1 MLYNYLAMEA
11 LLFIALV
18 IIVILLVKIKSFQ
31 KEIAVRSQE
40 QFLLIQKELVELKE
54 RVEKPGTEI
63 LPINPTDENVVQ
75 WRPYVAPEI
84 TKSTVETI
92 PPDSLPDVANE
103 TISVAD
109 PAPIAAEPI
118 VSSPTPLT
126 TATVNATVAESGWEK
141 WLRNNPDLEKFIGEN
156 LINKIGITVL
166 VLGIAFFV
174 KYAIDQNWIKEA
186 GRVGIGIGCGIVL
199 IALAHYLRNSYR
211 SFSSVLAGGGIAVFY
226 FTIAFAFHE
235 YQLFSQTAAFII
247 MIVITAFAVALSLLY
262 NKLELAVIAAIGGYI
277 TPFLV
282 STGSGNYIVLFT
294 YLLILNI
301 GMLTLSWFKKWKAIH
316 VIALFFT
323 LCIYG
328 GWLIQNTVLANE
340 FVLYKNSF
348 VFATAFYFLFLCMS
362 MIYNIRTRQPFKVF
376 DFSLLMVIT
385 FSYYAAGMTNLHF
398 RNEGEYQGLFTI
410 ALGAINFC
418 FATYFY
424 KNNKGDKN
432 LLYLLIGLTLT
443 FISLAAPVQLHGHS
457 ITLFWSAEFVLLYW
471 LHQRSS
477 INVFKYTSSIIMVL
491 MMISLLM
498 DWDKAN
504 DLSTTRLPVLYKTVQ
519 GFITNI
525 GAIAAFAI
533 YAILLKREN
542 KSSIFIAGINNRVAF
557 KAMLFIAGTL
567 FYLTCV
573 FGVNLYFYNYQSPD
587 VPNAWHQL
595 ITYSFTAIL
604 LTIISKYNA
613 GGSIMVHLLMI
624 AGCVALFVFS
634 IPYVIHLRD
643 GMLQQL
649 YSSVQLWVHW
659 ISALILLGLLYM
671 AIQLFRKNAVHFEN
685 TGRLFVWLINI
696 VLIIYFSVEIMHA
709 YVVLTAPLQTINS
722 SLQQYSKAGLTIV
735 WALCSF
741 AIMWQGMKHKF
752 KTLRIISL
760 ILFSL
765 ALAKLFLFDI
775 RTISEG
781 GKIAAFIMLGILLL
795 IISFMYQKL
804 KKIIIDDTT
813 R

>member
-1 MLYNYLAMEA
+1 MEV

-18 IIVILLVKIKSFQ
+18 IIIVLLIKIKSFQ
-31 KEIAVRSQE
+31 KEVASRTHES
-40 QFLLIQKELVELKE
+40 FLSLKKELVELKE
-54 RVEKPGTEI
+54 AANKPSEELI
-63 LPINPTDENVVQ
+63 PVKPTDETVVQ

-84 TKSTVETI
+84 TKVAVET
-92 PPDSLPDVANE
+92 PPVQLPQDVENE
-103 TISVAD
+103 IMVPVTPEVID
-109 PAPIAAEPI
+109 EAPIAN
-118 VSSPTPLT
+118 SSPLVPNDFTPS
-126 TATVNATVAESGWEK
+126 VNESWWEK

-186 GRVGIGIGCGIVL
+186 GRVGIGIGCGIIL
-199 IALAHYLRNSYR
+199 ISLAHYLRNSYR

-235 YQLFSQTAAFII
+235 YRLFSQTAAFVI
-247 MIVITAFAVALSLLY
+247 MIIITVFAVILSLLY
-262 NKLELAVIAAIGGYI
+262 NKLELAVIAAIGGFI

-301 GMLTLSWFKKWKAIH
+301 GMLALSWFKKWQAIH

-323 LCIYG
+323 ICIYG
-328 GWLIQNTVLANE
+328 GWLVQNTILSDG
-340 FVLYKNSF
+340 FLFYKNGF
-348 VFATAFYFLFLCMS
+348 LFATAFYALFLCMS
-362 MIYNIRTRQPFKVF
+362 MIYNIRTKQAFKAF
-376 DFSLLMVIT
+376 DFSLLMLIT

-398 RNEGEYQGLFTI
+398 WSEGDYQGLYTI
-410 ALGAINFC
+410 ALGATNFC
-418 FATYFY
+418 LAGYFY
-424 KNNKGDKN
+424 KTQKGDTN

-477 INVFKYTSSIIMVL
+477 IAIFKYSSALIMIL

-498 DWDKAN
+498 DWNKAN
-504 DLSTTRLPVLYKTVQ
+504 DLSGNHLPVLYKNLQ

-525 GAIAAFAI
+525 GAVIAFGM
-533 YAILLKREN
+533 YAILLKREKN
-542 KSSIFIAGINNRVAF
+542 STIYIGGVKNSNALKIMAMIAC
-557 KAMLFIAGTL
+557 TL

-573 FGVNLYFYNYQSPD
+573 FGVNLYFYNYQQLD
-587 VPNAWHQL
+587 LPNTWHQL
-595 ITYSFTAIL
+595 ITYSFIIL
-604 LTIISKYNA
+604 LLLLIKKYKAGISTIL
-613 GGSIMVHLLMI
+613 HLLLI
-624 AGCVALFVFS
+624 TGCIGLYLLSAT
-634 IPYVIHLRD
+634 YVSRLRD
-643 GMLQQL
+643 GVQQQI
-649 YSSVQLWVHW
+649 YPVVHMWVHW
-659 ISALILLGLLYM
+659 ISAGMLLYL
-671 AIQLFRKNAVHFEN
+671 IYLSIVLFRKSA
-685 TGRLFVWLINI
+685 TSYQQAGKLFIWCISI
-696 VLIIYFSVEIMHA
+696 VLIIFFSVEMMHA
-709 YVVLTAPLQTINS
+709 YVAVTTAFQNTS
-722 SLQQYSKAGLTIV
+722 VSMQQYSKAGLTIV

-741 AIMWQGMKHKF
+741 TIMWLGMKHKF

-760 ILFSL
+760 VLFSL

-781 GKIAAFIMLGILLL
+781 GKIAAFIMLGVLLL

-804 KKIIIDDTT
+804 KKIIIDDTI

>member
-1 MLYNYLAMEA
+1 MEV

-18 IIVILLVKIKSFQ
+18 IIIILLIKIKSFQ
-31 KEIAVRSQE
+31 KEIASRTHES
-40 QFLLIQKELVELKE
+40 FLSLKKELVALKE
-54 RVEKPGTEI
+54 AANTPGEE
-63 LPINPTDENVVQ
+63 LSPAKPTDESVVQ
-75 WRPYVAPEI
+75 WRPYIAPEI
-84 TKSTVETI
+84 IIKQVEMPPVLSQEVVENEIII
-92 PPDSLPDVANE
+92 PIIPEVIDQ
-103 TISVAD
+103 
-109 PAPIAAEPI
+109 APITPI
-118 VSSPTPLT
+118 VPSIPGNMIP
-126 TATVNATVAESGWEK
+126 TVNESWREK

-156 LINKIGITVL
+156 LINKIGISVL

-174 KYAIDQNWIKEA
+174 KYAIDQNWINEA
-186 GRVGIGIGCGIVL
+186 GRVGIGIGCGIIL

-235 YQLFSQTAAFII
+235 YQLFSQTAAFVI
-247 MIVITAFAVALSLLY
+247 MIIITVFAVTLSLLY
-262 NKLELAVIAAIGGYI
+262 DKLELAVIAAIGGFI

-282 STGSGNYIVLFT
+282 STGSGNYIILFT

-301 GMLTLSWFKKWKAIH
+301 GMLALSWFKKWQTIH

-328 GWLIQNTVLANE
+328 AWLVQNTVFSDGFL
-340 FVLYKNSF
+340 FYKNAF
-348 VFATAFYFLFLCMS
+348 LFATAFYILFLCMS
-362 MIYNIRTRQPFKVF
+362 MVYNIRTKQAFKAF
-376 DFSLLMVIT
+376 DFSLLMLIT

-398 RNEGEYQGLFTI
+398 WSGGDYQGLFTI
-410 ALGAINFC
+410 ALGTTNLCLA
-418 FATYFY
+418 AYFY
-424 KNNKGDKN
+424 RSKRADTN
-432 LLYLLIGLTLT
+432 LLYLLLGLTLT

-471 LHQRSS
+471 MHQRSG
-477 INVFKYTSSIIMVL
+477 IAMFKYSSAIVMIL

-498 DWDKAN
+498 DWDKVN
-504 DLSTTRLPVLYKTVQ
+504 HLSGNHLPVLYKNLQ

-525 GAIAAFAI
+525 GAVIAFGL
-533 YAILLKREN
+533 YAILLKRESN
-542 KSSIFIAGINNRVAF
+542 STNYIVGLKNSSVLKIIVSIACI
-557 KAMLFIAGTL
+557 L

-573 FGVNLYFYNYQSPD
+573 FGVNLYFYNYTQLD
-587 VPNAWHQL
+587 VPNTWHQL
-595 ITYSFTAIL
+595 ITYTFSIL
-604 LTIISKYNA
+604 LLLFFAKYNA
-613 GGSIMVHLLMI
+613 GQNTILQLLFI
-624 AGCVALFVFS
+624 AGCIGFYLLGT
-634 IPYVIHLRD
+634 PYVGRLRN
-643 GMLQQL
+643 GVQQQL
-649 YSSVQLWVHW
+649 YPSLQLWIHW
-659 ISALILLGLLYM
+659 ISAVLLLYLIYQ
-671 AIQLFRKNAVHFEN
+671 AIALFRKNASSFQQA
-685 TGRLFVWLINI
+685 GKIFIWIINI
-696 VLIIYFSVEIMHA
+696 VLIIFFSVEMMHA
-709 YVVLTAPLQTINS
+709 YVVITEPFQKTTL

-741 AIMWQGMKHKF
+741 TIMWLGMKHKF

-760 ILFSL
+760 VLLSL

-804 KKIIIDDTT
+804 KKIIIDDAI

>member
-1 MLYNYLAMEA
+1 MEF
-11 LLFIALV
+11 LIFIALV
-18 IIVILLVKIKSFQ
+18 IIIILLIKIKSFQ
-31 KEIAVRSQE
+31 KEIASRTHES
-40 QFLLIQKELVELKE
+40 FLSLKKELVALKE
-54 RVEKPGTEI
+54 AGNTTSEVLIPAK
-63 LPINPTDENVVQ
+63 PTDENVVQ
-75 WRPYVAPEI
+75 WRPYVAPQIIQNPVAAAPVEPLQQLENEI
-84 TKSTVETI
+84 NI
-92 PPDSLPDVANE
+92 PANPE
-103 TISVAD
+103 VIDEPAISVTTPPLAQYVNVSK
-109 PAPIAAEPI
+109 AE
-118 VSSPTPLT
+118 
-126 TATVNATVAESGWEK
+126 GWWEI

-174 KYAIDQNWIKEA
+174 KYAIDQNWINEA
-186 GRVGIGIGCGIVL
+186 GRVGIGIGCGVVL

-235 YQLFSQTAAFII
+235 YQLFSQTAAFVI
-247 MIVITAFAVALSLLY
+247 MIVITVFAVTLSLLY
-262 NKLELAVIAAIGGYI
+262 NKLELAVIAAIGGFI

-282 STGSGNYIVLFT
+282 STGSGNYIILFS

-301 GMLTLSWFKKWKAIH
+301 GMLTLSWFKKWQTIH

-328 GWLIQNTVLANE
+328 GWLVQNTIFSDGFL
-340 FVLYKNSF
+340 LYKNAF
-348 VFATAFYFLFLCMS
+348 LFATAFYILFLCMN
-362 MIYNIRTRQPFKVF
+362 MIYNIRTKQAFKAF
-376 DFSLLMVIT
+376 DFSLLMLIT

-398 RNEGEYQGLFTI
+398 WSAGDFQGLFTI
-410 ALGAINFC
+410 ALGATNFSL
-418 FATYFY
+418 AGYFY
-424 KNNKGDKN
+424 KSKKADTN

-471 LHQRSS
+471 LHLRSG
-477 INVFKYTSSIIMVL
+477 IATFKYSSAIIIIL

-504 DLSTTRLPVLYKTVQ
+504 NLSANHLPVLYKNVQ

-525 GAIAAFAI
+525 GAVIAFGL
-533 YAILLKREN
+533 YAILLRRKQHSTIYIGGVKN
-542 KSSIFIAGINNRVAF
+542 SSAF
-557 KAMLFIAGTL
+557 KIMALMACIL

-573 FGVNLYFYNYQSPD
+573 FGVNLYFYDYQQLY
-587 VPNAWHQL
+587 VPNTWHQL
-595 ITYSFTAIL
+595 ITYSFTVVL
-604 LTIISKYNA
+604 LLLFAKYNA
-613 GGSIMVHLLMI
+613 GRNTILQLLLI
-624 AGCVALFVFS
+624 AGCIGFYLLGT
-634 IPYVIHLRD
+634 PYVSRLRH
-643 GMLQQL
+643 GVQQQL
-649 YSSVQLWVHW
+649 YSTVHLWIHFV
-659 ISALILLGLLYM
+659 SAVMLLYLIYR
-671 AIQLFRKNAVHFEN
+671 AIILFRKNVSSFQQATKPFIW
-685 TGRLFVWLINI
+685 TINI
-696 VLIIYFSVEIMHA
+696 VLIIFFSIEMMHT
-709 YVVLTAPLQTINS
+709 YVVVTEPFQKTTL

-741 AIMWQGMKHKF
+741 TIMWLGMKHKF

-765 ALAKLFLFDI
+765 ALTKLFLFDI
-775 RTISEG
+775 RSISEG
-781 GKIAAFIMLGILLL
+781 GKIAAFIMLGVLLL

-804 KKIIIDDTT
+804 KKIIIDDSI

>member
-1 MLYNYLAMEA
+1 MEV

-18 IIVILLVKIKSFQ
+18 IIIVLLIKIKSFQ
-31 KEIAVRSQE
+31 KEIATRTQE
-40 QFLLIQKELVELKE
+40 RFLLIQKELVELKE
-54 RVEKPGTEI
+54 RVKKPGAEI
-63 LPINPTDENVVQ
+63 IPVEPTDENVVQ

-84 TKSTVETI
+84 TKSTVET
-92 PPDSLPDVANE
+92 PPPYLSPEAANE
-103 TISVAD
+103 TINAAA
-109 PAPIAAEPI
+109 PAPIEKAPT
-118 VSSPTPLT
+118 VSSTTPLPT
-126 TATVNATVAESGWEK
+126 YVSPTVAESWWGK

-156 LINKIGITVL
+156 LVNKIGITVL

-235 YQLFSQTAAFII
+235 YQLFSQTATFII

-262 NKLELAVIAAIGGYI
+262 NKPELAAIATIGGFI

-282 STGSGNYIVLFT
+282 STGSGNYIVLFS

-301 GMLTLSWFKKWKAIH
+301 GMLTLSWFKKWQAIH

-328 GWLIQNTVLANE
+328 GWLVQNTIKGNG

-348 VFATAFYFLFLCMS
+348 LFATAFYILFLCMG
-362 MIYNIRTRQPFKVF
+362 MIHNIRTKQPFKAF

-398 RNEGEYQGLFTI
+398 WNEGEYQGLFTI

-418 FATYFY
+418 LAAYLY
-424 KNNKGDKN
+424 KTNKGDKN
-432 LLYLLIGLTLT
+432 LLYLFIGLTLT
-443 FISLAAPVQLHGHS
+443 FVSLAAPVQLHGHS

-477 INVFKYTSSIIMVL
+477 IDIFKYSSSIIMVL

-504 DLSTTRLPVLYKTVQ
+504 DVSTAHLPVIYKNVQ

-525 GAIAAFAI
+525 GAVASFSI
-533 YAILLKREN
+533 YAILLKHEK
-542 KSSIFIAGINNRVAF
+542 KSLIFIAGIRNGLALKTMLLVAGF
-557 KAMLFIAGTL
+557 LL
-567 FYLTCV
+567 YLTCV
-573 FGVNLYFYNYQSPD
+573 FGVNLYFYNYESLD

-604 LTIISKYNA
+604 LAIISRYNA
-613 GGSIMVHLLMI
+613 GDKPLGRLLMI
-624 AGCVALFVFS
+624 AACVALYLLS

-643 GMLQQL
+643 GVLQQL
-649 YSSVQLWVHW
+649 YPSVQLWVHW
-659 ISALILLGLLYM
+659 TSAFILLYIIYQ
-671 AIQLFRKNAVHFEN
+671 AIQLFRKNGARFEN
-685 TGRLFVWLINI
+685 TGRLFIWIINF
-696 VLIIYFSVEIMHA
+696 VLMIYFSIEIMHA
-709 YVVLTAPLQTINS
+709 YVVLTAPLQNITT

-741 AIMWQGMKHKF
+741 AIMWQGMRHKF

-760 ILFSL
+760 ILFSV

-775 RTISEG
+775 RNISEG